1 VLIMWR
7 RSGES
12 FIVGDV
18 EIDVLDVRAS
28 RVKLGILAP
37 DSVQIVRKEARITRE
52 ENMAAALSA
61 NREMI
66 DILLRHLPQ
75 SAVTEDSDAAM
86 AVK

>member
-12 FIVGDV
+12 FTVGEV

-37 DSVQIVRKEARITRE
+37 DSVAIVRKEARITRE

-61 NREMI
+61 NRDMI

-75 SAVTEDSDAAM
+75 PEVVQDCDAP
-86 AVK
+86 VK

>member
-1 VLIMWR
+1 MLIMWR

-12 FIVGDV
+12 FTVGDV
-18 EIDVLDVRAS
+18 EIDVLDVKAS

-37 DSVQIVRKEARITRE
+37 DSVQIIRKEARITRE

-75 SAVTEDSDAAM
+75 SEVTQDSDVAV

>member
-1 VLIMWR
+1 MLIMWR

-12 FIVGDV
+12 FLVGDV

-37 DSVQIVRKEARITRE
+37 DSVPIVRKEARLTRE

-61 NREMI
+61 NRDMI
-66 DILLRHLPQ
+66 DILLRRLPQ
-75 SAVTEDSDAAM
+75 PE
-86 AVK
+86 VKQDRNAPVK

>member
-1 VLIMWR
+1 MWR

-12 FIVGDV
+12 FTVGDV

-37 DSVQIVRKEARITRE
+37 DSVPIVRKEARITRE

-61 NREMI
+61 NRDMI

-75 SAVTEDSDAAM
+75 PEVKQDRDAP
-86 AVK
+86 VK